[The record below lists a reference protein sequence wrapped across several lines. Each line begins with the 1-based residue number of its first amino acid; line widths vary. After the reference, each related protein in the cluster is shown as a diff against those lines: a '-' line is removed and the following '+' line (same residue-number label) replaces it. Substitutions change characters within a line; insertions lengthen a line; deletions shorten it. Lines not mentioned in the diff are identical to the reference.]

1 MSPNIRQVVRCTA
14 TMSVAAMLS
23 ACAPPAPPTVPT
35 IQAAATQVAPTVQA
49 AGTQVAPTV
58 QAAQTAQGATVEAVK
73 PTVQAMGTQLAATA
87 TAVAPTA
94 QAVATQVA
102 PTVQAAATQAVS
114 AVGTSVATS
123 PVQITSM
130 QVDQVDTRIMIRNSG
145 SNSVNLRN
153 WTLLIG
159 PKFAVTLSDIKLDA
173 NQTRTLHLAAG
184 EETPTDVYLGHG
196 SGVVSATFEP
206 GDRVVLVSSGADVA
220 SIYRPI

>member
-1 MSPNIRQVVRCTA
+1 
-14 TMSVAAMLS
+14 MSVAALLS

-35 IQAAATQVAPTVQA
+35 IQAAATQIAPTIQAAATQAAPTVQVAQTAQSATVAAVAPTVQA
-49 AGTQVAPTV
+49 A
-58 QAAQTAQGATVEAVK
+58 
-73 PTVQAMGTQLAATA
+73 GTQLAATA

-123 PVQITSM
+123 PVQITNV
-130 QVDQVDTRIMIRNSG
+130 QVDQTDTRIMIHNSG
-145 SNSVNLRN
+145 SNSVSLRN

-159 PKFAVTLSDIKLDA
+159 PWVAMTLGDIKLDA
-173 NQTRTLHLAAG
+173 NQTRTLHLTAG
-184 EETPTDVYLGHG
+184 EETATDVYLGLG
-196 SGVVSATFEP
+196 SGIVSGTFEP